1 MAEQDIFDTLIKE
14 HREAADLL
22 EKLEQTDSE
31 DHEARQILLVELTTA
46 LVSHNEAESRTLYES
61 LARFNEMTDSV
72 REHQQEHDE
81 VNSMLATLVQMDTDD
96 EQWPSKLKTIHE
108 NVERHVDDEE
118 NELFPQARKLL
129 DEEEVND
136 LQDRFEQE
144 KENAKSNMRG

>member
-1 MAEQDIFDTLIKE
+1 MAEQGIFDTLIKE

-31 DHEARQILLVELTTA
+31 DHEARQSLLRELSTA

-61 LARFNEMTDSV
+61 LTRFNEMTDSV

-81 VNSMLATLVQMDTDD
+81 VNSMLAKLVQMDTDD

-108 NVERHVDDEE
+108 NVEHHVDDEE

-129 DEEEVND
+129 DKEEVND

-144 KENAKSNMRG
+144 KEKAKSNMR